1 MVDEKSFLVKVGS
14 GDYLV
19 PAIFLGLRSKALSS
33 HVVDDEVSKKRTKA
47 SGKPDGPIRNTKQ
60 EYIPQS
66 SPSEVLYHIVL
77 HTHPVSY
84 THLDVYKRQALN
96 IAIQGTGGIGIACAQ
111 DIEHIDWKTRSINAL
126 NVTIRLGNMHS

>member
-77 HTHPVSY
+77 HTHPFTCDPDTSQV
-84 THLDVYKRQALN
+84 
-96 IAIQGTGGIGIACAQ
+96 IGYQPERCN
-111 DIEHIDWKTRSINAL
+111 T
-126 NVTIRLGNMHS
+126 RLGW